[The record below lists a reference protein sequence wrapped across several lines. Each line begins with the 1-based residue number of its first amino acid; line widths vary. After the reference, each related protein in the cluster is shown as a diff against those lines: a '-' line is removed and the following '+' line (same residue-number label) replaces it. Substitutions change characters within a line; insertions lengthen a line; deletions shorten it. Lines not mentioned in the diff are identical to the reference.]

1 MAFQE
6 YMMYNECQGAYTV
19 ISNILFPA
27 YFALHK
33 ANNMHASLN
42 FGKGW
47 NYKLDFTLSKE
58 LRI

>member
-6 YMMYNECQGAYTV
+6 YMMSNECQEAYTV

-42 FGKGW
+42 FGKG
-47 NYKLDFTLSKE
+47 
-58 LRI
+58 